1 MAAASHPW
9 QLSLAWSLFP
19 RTSRGRRRR
28 KHPFASRLLFMVPDV
43 SSAYRLM
50 GLISQSRSKLTHQ
63 SMSPALPLSHLALAG
78 TRSLSRIFFFL
89 LSGSLQVLLIHPQN
103 SCWRLT
109 FFSQCLRDKETG
121 WTKVLHSLRQE
132 GDQEPNGHAEPS
144 RGTAISAAIHQSG
157 VYRVAMKE
165 ATPE

>member
-78 TRSLSRIFFFL
+78 TRSLSRIFFSFSL
-89 LSGSLQVLLIHPQN
+89 GHSRFSSSILRIPAGGSHSSHSVCETKRRDGRRSSIALGKKVIKNLTVTQNLPEGPPSLQ
-103 SCWRLT
+103 
-109 FFSQCLRDKETG
+109 
-121 WTKVLHSLRQE
+121 
-132 GDQEPNGHAEPS
+132 
-144 RGTAISAAIHQSG
+144 QSINQ
-157 VYRVAMKE
+157 VCIE
-165 ATPE
+165 WP